1 VTSPA
6 RGEEGTV
13 AAVLRLAD
21 LAGKIE
27 RVDSGLSRRIDELT
41 SDHAASQD
49 QVSELASGVGSLAG
63 QAEDIDERL
72 TEVTD
77 LLALM
82 ATRITALAAAPS
94 EADDEGFSYKVSQP
108 PPWWKPDDPRCQD
121 TADRLEDWVQEV
133 YRPAFGYLADLL
145 PPCWRRHTLCLVYLD
160 VLHEAWC
167 LLYLQHRDP
176 KMVFAQLD
184 WLNRSLLQ
192 AAEVMSNETK
202 RCRDRSRHCEP
213 GQDAIAFRPRS
224 G

>member
-1 VTSPA
+1 MS
-6 RGEEGTV
+6 
-13 AAVLRLAD
+13 
-21 LAGKIE
+21 
-27 RVDSGLSRRIDELT
+27 
-41 SDHAASQD
+41 
-49 QVSELASGVGSLAG
+49 GSLTA

-77 LLALM
+77 LLGIM
-82 ATRITALAAAPS
+82 ATRITTALATAPG
-94 EADDEGFSYKVSQP
+94 ETDDADFSYKVNQP
-108 PPWWKPDDPRCQD
+108 PPWWKPEDPRCQD
-121 TADRLEDWVQEV
+121 TADRLEDWVQEI
-133 YRPAFGYLADLL
+133 YRPVFGYLADLL
-145 PPCWRRHTLCLVYLD
+145 PACWRRHPLCLAHLD

-202 RCRDRSRHCEP
+202 RCRDQGRHREP

-224 G
+224 S